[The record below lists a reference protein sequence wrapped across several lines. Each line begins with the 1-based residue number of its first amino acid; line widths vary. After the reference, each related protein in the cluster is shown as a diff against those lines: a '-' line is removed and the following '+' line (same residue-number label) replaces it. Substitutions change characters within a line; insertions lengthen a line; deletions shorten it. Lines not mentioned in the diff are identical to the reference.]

1 MSDFASAAM
10 LRVLHAGMRRMGLPS
25 PAQQWLEQAT
35 VPLDAKRQLV
45 GQVLQERGIAA
56 LLQLGQGL
64 HDVQHDSL
72 MPLLIHPGQPMRVLQ
87 AWLRL
92 ERYLHS
98 KHRIA
103 QTVLTQQA
111 VQHRHFSVKTG
122 SAPSAAEDLVVLGVL
137 IALLQNTGCQDVE
150 ASLAH
155 GLKLWPWQ
163 DYPAQKAAL
172 RDAFGKEQT
181 HEWRISWTA
190 VAARE
195 IHSGSQDTH
204 IEEKASTTISAR
216 VQLLALQSLSQALS
230 LDDVARLLGHSTR
243 SLQRKLKLEG
253 TRYVDV
259 IANARA
265 ERASR
270 LLSLGQPGLAEVGF
284 DCGYT
289 DQAHFCRDFKRRVGI
304 SPLHYRESSRI

>member
-10 LRVLHAGMRRMGLPS
+10 LRVLHAGMRRMGLAS

-45 GQVLQERGIAA
+45 GQVLQARGIAA

-111 VQHRHFSVKTG
+111 VQHRHLSIKTG

-137 IALLQNTGCQDVE
+137 IALLQNTGCEDVE

-155 GLKLWPWQ
+155 GLRLWPWQ
-163 DYPAQKAAL
+163 DCPAQQAAL
-172 RDAFGKEQT
+172 RDAFGKQQT

-190 VAARE
+190 VAGSE
-195 IHSGSQDTH
+195 MHSGSQEPH
-204 IEEKASTTISAR
+204 IEAKAPTTLSAR
-216 VQLLALQSLSQALS
+216 VQLLAQQRSNQALS
-230 LDDVARLLGHSTR
+230 VDDVARLLGHSTR

-253 TRYVDV
+253 TRHVDI
-259 IANARA
+259 IANERA

-270 LLSLGQPGLAEVGF
+270 MLSQGQPSLAEIGF
-284 DCGYT
+284 ACGYT
-289 DQAHFCRDFKRRVGI
+289 DQAHFCRDFKRRVGM
-304 SPLHYRESSRI
+304 SPLRYRESSRM